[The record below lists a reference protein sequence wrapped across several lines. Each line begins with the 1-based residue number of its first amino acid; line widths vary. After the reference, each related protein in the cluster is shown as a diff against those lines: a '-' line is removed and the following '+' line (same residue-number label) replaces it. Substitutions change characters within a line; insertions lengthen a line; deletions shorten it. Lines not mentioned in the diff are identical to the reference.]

1 MSTGNVYREFLERY
15 YDDPNGFVIN
25 VLKVTPQPWQSQL
38 LDQFA
43 RGTRRCSCAAGH
55 GVGKSAVTS
64 WAMLWFLLT
73 RYPIKLVATS
83 PTQSQLFDV
92 LAAEVKRWITELP
105 EALREL
111 LVVKS
116 ERIELA
122 ASPTEAFLSF
132 KVSRKDQPDAMQGI
146 HSATTFLCVDEAAG
160 VDEAVYEAA
169 YGSMTSANAYIC
181 LIGNPTRS
189 TGYFFD
195 THHVNKGTWY
205 TMNVSCLDSPMVS
218 PDFIT
223 EMRDKYGKESNQWRT
238 RVLGLWP
245 TVDDDTVIPRGLV
258 EDAVSRR
265 VKVPHDYPTI
275 WGLDVARMGAD
286 KSVLVERQGRKV
298 TKIQSWEK
306 LDLMTLADRV
316 DHLYQDAE
324 QQPIEICCDNIGLG
338 AGVVDRLRQLGVP
351 AIGINVSETPSKAD
365 TYANKRAELWFT
377 CREWLGGE
385 VELPDHQQLVE
396 DLVAPRFEYKP
407 NGTLGLERKEVTAK
421 RLRKSPD
428 FADALC
434 LTFASPMLDSSGY
447 IRNKR
452 KPERRNAGVVA

>member
-1 MSTGNVYREFLERY
+1 
-15 YDDPNGFVIN
+15 
-25 VLKVTPQPWQSQL
+25 
-38 LDQFA
+38 
-43 RGTRRCSCAAGH
+43 
-55 GVGKSAVTS
+55 
-64 WAMLWFLLT
+64 MLWFLLT

-351 AIGINVSETPSKAD
+351 
-365 TYANKRAELWFT
+365 
-377 CREWLGGE
+377 
-385 VELPDHQQLVE
+385 
-396 DLVAPRFEYKP
+396 
-407 NGTLGLERKEVTAK
+407 
-421 RLRKSPD
+421 
-428 FADALC
+428 
-434 LTFASPMLDSSGY
+434 
-447 IRNKR
+447 
-452 KPERRNAGVVA
+452 